1 MHAGMHR
8 LEELA
13 MHRYIFVGL
22 LICSILLENYW
33 SCVFSDSLDQ
43 LGKLLIL
50 RFLMLAS
57 ISQSRCDTYAN
68 DLFLPFFLTCFVNVH
83 LKH

>member
-13 MHRYIFVGL
+13 MHRYIHGCRTADL
-22 LICSILLENYW
+22 
-33 SCVFSDSLDQ
+33 LDQ